1 MNTIINKIKNVI
13 KGSKFENRAY
23 VVGGFVRDHFMG
35 LGSNDIDIVVTDL
48 DINGGIELALF
59 LYNVLNLDHFPV
71 IYPRFGTAQILIDG
85 TEVEIVGSRKEIYN
99 FKNRKPVVIA
109 GTLEDDANRRDF
121 TINSIF
127 YNISQDLFVDPKNGI
142 EDIRKKLIRTTS
154 DSKTIFAEDP
164 LRILRAIRFSSQLN
178 FEIEDDT
185 FNAIV
190 EFVPWLKNISRERI
204 RDEFNKILV
213 TNNFSKGINYLKVS
227 GILSY
232 LIPEI
237 SKFDSVQNETS
248 QYHTKNLFNHT
259 LEVMSEVPPTVE
271 HRLAALFHDVGKVNT
286 MTVDEK
292 GVHFYNHQFYS
303 MEIVKRFMTEYK
315 YTNDQIEM
323 VKNSV
328 MMHMNFLDNTVTEK
342 TIRKMVDKYGKEQ
355 VLFFIDL
362 AFADSKN
369 IEHKKVLQSIV
380 DFINTNQNTVEFLK
394 RLPVNGDMIMKRY
407 NLKPS
412 KKVGELL
419 NIEKEY
425 LFEFPEAN
433 EMEIYQIL
441 DKNV

>member
-164 LRILRAIRFSSQLN
+164 LSILRAIRFSSQ
-178 FEIEDDT
+178 
-185 FNAIV
+185 
-190 EFVPWLKNISRERI
+190 
-204 RDEFNKILV
+204 
-213 TNNFSKGINYLKVS
+213 
-227 GILSY
+227 
-232 LIPEI
+232 
-237 SKFDSVQNETS
+237 
-248 QYHTKNLFNHT
+248 
-259 LEVMSEVPPTVE
+259 
-271 HRLAALFHDVGKVNT
+271 
-286 MTVDEK
+286 
-292 GVHFYNHQFYS
+292 
-303 MEIVKRFMTEYK
+303 
-315 YTNDQIEM
+315 
-323 VKNSV
+323 
-328 MMHMNFLDNTVTEK
+328 
-342 TIRKMVDKYGKEQ
+342 
-355 VLFFIDL
+355 
-362 AFADSKN
+362 
-369 IEHKKVLQSIV
+369 
-380 DFINTNQNTVEFLK
+380 
-394 RLPVNGDMIMKRY
+394 
-407 NLKPS
+407 
-412 KKVGELL
+412 
-419 NIEKEY
+419 
-425 LFEFPEAN
+425 
-433 EMEIYQIL
+433 
-441 DKNV
+441 